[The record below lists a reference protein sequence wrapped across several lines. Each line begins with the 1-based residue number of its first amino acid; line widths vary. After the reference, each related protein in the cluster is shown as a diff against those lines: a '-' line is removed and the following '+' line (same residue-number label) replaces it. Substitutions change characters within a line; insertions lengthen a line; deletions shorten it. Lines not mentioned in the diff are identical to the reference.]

1 MSLFLKQNDHYI
13 GGVYFLGNCGEDF
26 TKKIVWYC
34 FVNKKI
40 VVVVGEFFFVI
51 SERSW
56 LVAARRDCYDVKIK
70 IFTANNS

>member
-40 VVVVGEFFFVI
+40 VVVVGEFFFCDFRKKLA
-51 SERSW
+51 SGCKTR
-56 LVAARRDCYDVKIK
+56 LLRREDKNFYCK
-70 IFTANNS
+70 